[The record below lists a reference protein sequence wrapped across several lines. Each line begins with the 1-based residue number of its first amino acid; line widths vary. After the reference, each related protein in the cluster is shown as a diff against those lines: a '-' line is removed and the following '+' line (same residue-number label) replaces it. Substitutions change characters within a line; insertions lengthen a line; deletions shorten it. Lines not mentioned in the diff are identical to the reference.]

1 MKKRRKTDRLTES
14 PVTLRLPAEL
24 LRRID
29 ALVPVVSEDSDT
41 ATMLGGVSRSAV
53 LRYALL
59 EGVKSLERHYWEGGR
74 K

>member
-1 MKKRRKTDRLTES
+1 MKKRRKTERLTES

-24 LRRID
+24 LKRLD
-29 ALVPVVSEDSDT
+29 ALVPLVADDSDT

-53 LRYALL
+53 LRFAML
-59 EGVKSLERHYWEGGR
+59 EGVKALEKRYAAS

>member
-1 MKKRRKTDRLTES
+1 MKKRRKTERLTES
-14 PVTLRLPAEL
+14 PVTLRLPTDL
-24 LRRID
+24 LKRID
-29 ALVPVVSEDSDT
+29 ALMPLVAADSDT

-59 EGVKSLERHYWEGGR
+59 EGVKTLEKRYRDGGG